1 MASNLYLDKILQ
13 RITENTNTMSH
24 VGQSSHLLQNIPPYK
39 YHWVRDSALVMRT
52 FIDMYSKTK
61 EPFIFN
67 TLSIILKMKIK
78 FKI

>member
-1 MASNLYLDKILQ
+1 MASNRYLDKILQ

-24 VGQSSHLLQNIPPYK
+24 VGIIIASPSEDPPYK

-61 EPFIFN
+61 EPLYFQY
-67 TLSIILKMKIK
+67 IINYLENENKIQD
-78 FKI
+78 